1 MAIGYMTVEINEKGE
16 PRIQKNQD
24 GKEMLTFLDVEYLY
38 TSEIHSEALEM
49 IRASIPK
56 EMKDVLVFFT
66 FKYES
71 HGSGYFTDDFEDWLV
86 IESQLVLK
94 ENYKAFY
101 RHQVTTELK
110 MVGAINE
117 ESATEWGILE
127 NEKELKEAMEL
138 LVGEWEEFYDEDFK
152 PTVIQKVAVNPLLVF
167 EKGGGV

>member
-16 PRIQKNQD
+16 PRIQKDKNGQ
-24 GKEMLTFLDVEYLY
+24 ERLTFMDVSYEYN
-38 TSEIHSEALEM
+38 TEIHSEALEM

-71 HGSGYFTDDFEDWLV
+71 RGGGYFMDDYEDWLV

-101 RHQVTTELK
+101 RHQVTTELE
-110 MVGAINE
+110 MAGAITE
-117 ESATEWGILE
+117 EAGEEWGLQE
-127 NEKELKEAMEL
+127 NEKELKEALEL

-152 PTVIQKVAVNPLLVF
+152 PTVVEKVAVEPLF
-167 EKGGGV
+167 FQSK